1 MALMNGAR
9 LGIMAQAVGLC
20 EAAYRDGFD
29 YAQSRKQFGQAIIEF
44 PAVYEMVALMRAK
57 ADAARSILYETAR
70 FVDVYKALE
79 DISRERKLT
88 PEERQEQKH
97 YSKLADAFTPL
108 GKGMTTEYANQ
119 NAYDAIQI
127 HGGSGFMR
135 DYTCERLYRD
145 ARITNIYEG
154 TTQLQVV
161 AAIRHVTT
169 GTYLNRIR
177 EYEGLNYNEDIL
189 PLKEKLMVMTSK
201 YAELVQMVTE
211 DKNNEYIDFQAR
223 RLVEAAGHI
232 VMGYLL
238 LQNANA
244 DHSFLNSA
252 KVYVNYGQAEVE
264 KIYEYIRKFDRED
277 LKFYRQTEKAVEE

>member
-1 MALMNGAR
+1 
-9 LGIMAQAVGLC
+9 
-20 EAAYRDGFD
+20 
-29 YAQSRKQFGQAIIEF
+29 
-44 PAVYEMVALMRAK
+44 
-57 ADAARSILYETAR
+57 
-70 FVDVYKALE
+70 
-79 DISRERKLT
+79 
-88 PEERQEQKH
+88 
-97 YSKLADAFTPL
+97 
-108 GKGMTTEYANQ
+108 
-119 NAYDAIQI
+119 
-127 HGGSGFMR
+127 MR

-177 EYEGLNYNEDIL
+177 EYEALDYNEDIL

-244 DHSFLNSA
+244 DNSFLKSA